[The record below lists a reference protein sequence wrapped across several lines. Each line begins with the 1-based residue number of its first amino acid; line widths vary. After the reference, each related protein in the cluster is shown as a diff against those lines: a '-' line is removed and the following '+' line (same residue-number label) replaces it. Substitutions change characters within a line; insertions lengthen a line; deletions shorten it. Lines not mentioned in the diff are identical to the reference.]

1 VKVRT
6 WSGHCPVCC
15 GMSSLQVA
23 ATNLVLSVMGVTLR
37 TNANVAF
44 RCGYHVVW
52 CPKYR
57 RTVIGGRMEARLKE
71 IIAEVIT
78 EQGAWLIEME
88 TMAGQVRLLSVI
100 KRYVET
106 QKDR

>member
-1 VKVRT
+1 
-6 WSGHCPVCC
+6 
-15 GMSSLQVA
+15 
-23 ATNLVLSVMGVTLR
+23 
-37 TNANVAF
+37 
-44 RCGYHVVW
+44 
-52 CPKYR
+52 
-57 RTVIGGRMEARLKE
+57 MEARLKE